1 MYRKQLVASEIYQAI
16 KRVNRDMSQ
25 ETNVVIITKDNVVFN
40 MICDM
45 LPNCKL
51 IQESKYNYQEFAF
64 KRKKIKHIYDNFEL
78 DKIFG
83 TYAQKTITL
92 FRNILEGSVP
102 EEIKTK
108 DSKGVVQKNK
118 YRKKKIGQYIGIDY
132 NKKNA
137 SSIFCNKVLNKV
149 EVIDFMKRNRIT
161 EKGQYIFFE

>member
-1 MYRKQLVASEIYQAI
+1 M
-16 KRVNRDMSQ
+16 
-25 ETNVVIITKDNVVFN
+25 
-40 MICDM
+40 
-45 LPNCKL
+45 

-108 DSKGVVQKNK
+108 DIVIKNNDTIWNIASDICDENDSLNIQNVVIQIKQINNMTTSDL
-118 YRKKKIGQYIGIDY
+118 YIGQQLKIPIY
-132 NKKNA
+132 
-137 SSIFCNKVLNKV
+137 
-149 EVIDFMKRNRIT
+149 
-161 EKGQYIFFE
+161 